1 MTKKVEDKKKL
12 KMITGN
18 QVKMKNLKNK
28 NITKIRMSYM
38 TKFLN
43 KIH

>member
-1 MTKKVEDKKKL
+1 MTKKPLQKMKKKAKDRKRR

-28 NITKIRMSYM
+28 NIIKTRM
-38 TKFLN
+38 N
-43 KIH
+43 